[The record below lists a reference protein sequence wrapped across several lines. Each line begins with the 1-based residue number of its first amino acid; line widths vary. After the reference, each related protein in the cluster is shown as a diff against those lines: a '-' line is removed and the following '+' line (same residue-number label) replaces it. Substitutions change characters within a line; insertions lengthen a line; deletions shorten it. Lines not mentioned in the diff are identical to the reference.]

1 MARRT
6 QRRSIRSTI
15 RLLALLALVAPRLS
29 WGEPAVTSQDDGYRG
44 IWYAVGNLGGQYVY
58 KYSGG
63 LGTYCAKHKPFAVYC
78 EEVNKTFFCYG
89 GTPKTSNTR
98 LLHMVSYY
106 DHNTGQVPR
115 PTILL
120 DKRTSD
126 AHDNPVISVDDEGYI
141 WILSTAH
148 GTSRPAYIHKST
160 EPYVIDSFERIAA
173 TKDGGEP
180 MNNFSYMQAWH
191 VPPVGF
197 VCFFTHYGDPVARTS
212 FFMTSPDGVE
222 WRWTRLAAIDQGHYQ
237 ISAVS
242 GAKAASAF
250 NYHPDGQG
258 LDHRTNLYYMESFGT
273 PEFGRTWQ
281 AADGTLL
288 TIPLTNP
295 DNPALVHDYQSEG
308 LKVYLKDIRLDQGGK
323 PTILFVTSR
332 GWESGP
338 KNDPRT
344 WRVARWMGRN
354 WDIRTVTASDNNYD
368 MGSLYLEDDAT
379 WRIIGPTET
388 GPQAYNTGGEM
399 AMWLSRDAGRNWT
412 KVRTLT
418 RDSERN
424 QTYARRPVNAHPDF
438 YALWADGH
446 GRKTSGSDLY
456 FCDRK
461 GNVWRLPR
469 EMKDNVARPEA
480 VYGRDPDLNGD
491 GVLDARDFAVLGK
504 NWLKTRLWP

>member
-1 MARRT
+1 MQDTVR
-6 QRRSIRSTI
+6 
-15 RLLALLALVAPRLS
+15 LLALVAVVVPRLS
-29 WGEPAVTSQDDGYRG
+29 WGEPVVTSQDHGYRG
-44 IWYAVGNLGGQYVY
+44 IWYAVGNVGGQYVY

-78 EEVNKTFFCYG
+78 EAVNKTFFCYG
-89 GTPKTSNTR
+89 GTTRTSNTR

-106 DHNTGQVPR
+106 DHKTGLVPR

-120 DKRTSD
+120 DKGTSD
-126 AHDNPVISVDDEGYI
+126 AHDNPVISVDDEGHM
-141 WILSTAH
+141 WIFSTAH
-148 GTSRPAYIHKST
+148 GTARPAYIHKST
-160 EPYVIDSFERIAA
+160 EPYAVDSFERIDA

-191 VPPVGF
+191 VPSVGF

-212 FFMTSPDGVE
+212 FFMTSPNGVE
-222 WRWTRLAAIDQGHYQ
+222 WKWTRLAAIHQGHYQ
-237 ISAVS
+237 ISAVCET
-242 GAKAASAF
+242 KAASSF
-250 NYHPDGQG
+250 NYHPNGQG
-258 LDHRTNLYYMESFGT
+258 LDHRTNLYYMETSRT

-308 LKVYLKDIRLDQGGK
+308 LRVYLKDVRFDEAGQ
-323 PTILFVTSR
+323 PVILFVTSR

-344 WRVARWMGRN
+344 WRVARWTGQA
-354 WDIRTVTASDNNYD
+354 WDITTVTTSDNNYD

-379 WRIIGPTET
+379 WRIVGPTET

-399 AMWLSRDAGRNWT
+399 AMWLSRDAGQSWA

-446 GRKTSGSDLY
+446 GRKTSESDLY

-461 GNVWRLPR
+461 GNVRRLPR
-469 EMKDNVARPEA
+469 EMKDNVARPKA

-491 GVLDARDFAVLGK
+491 GVLDARDFAVLGQ
-504 NWLKTRLWP
+504 NWLETGMWP